1 MLWAGGNI
9 KEWFWAFVIVTAI
22 GIFTTTTLRLAGWPA
37 WARVVVVIPIVAV
50 LARIANRVLAN
61 TLIIF

>member
-9 KEWFWAFVIVTAI
+9 KEWFWAFVIVVAI
-22 GIFTTTTLRLAGWPA
+22 GIVSTSLLRAAGWPW
-37 WARVVVVIPIVAV
+37 WARVMITIPIVAV
-50 LARIANRVLAN
+50 AARIANRVLAN